1 MVAYFVPYEPAPISA
16 LVCGDCR
23 SAIDSK
29 LIEPPNDGEPT
40 VDVPTPRCTW
50 MLSSECARSGKSAKY
65 VPMSSESASGTPSRV
80 KLMRVGLIPRSVM
93 YEYPE
98 PPTPA
103 SVYALIDGV
112 SRSRRGMS
120 CP

>member
-1 MVAYFVPYEPAPISA
+1 MAA
-16 LVCGDCR
+16 LVCGDCL

-50 MLSSECARSGKSAKY
+50 MLSSEWARSGKSAKY

-80 KLMRVGLIPRSVM
+80 KLRRVGLMPRKVM
-93 YEYPE
+93 YEYPD

-103 SVYALIDGV
+103 SVYVLIDGA
-112 SRSRRGMS
+112 SRSSSGMS